1 MNLINGVKQGY
12 NLSLVYFNIFCLDIV
27 EEIEKLNLGIETG
40 GRVITVLVF
49 ADDITIILRHIED
62 LS

>member
-1 MNLINGVKQGY
+1 MYLINGVKQGY
-12 NLSLVYFNIFCLDIV
+12 NLSPVYFNIFCLDIV

-40 GRVITVLVF
+40 GRVITLLVF

-62 LS
+62 LT